1 MAGKSKTPTQPATG
15 EPKAPT
21 RPATGE
27 PPTQPHIAIFTRF
40 YDSTTSRLEAL
51 IAYGIF
57 TESVRDGGFDANDEN
72 YSKNID
78 RLFASIKV
86 FCLDGARKGLLQA
99 ANAAIEEKKI
109 EIAKAHKGFRLWGV
123 SEAILGALAWSL
135 FLIVATGLT
144 FYFKPELLEIPRHVL
159 EQLRQGQPHQ

>member
-1 MAGKSKTPTQPATG
+1 MAGKPKTPTQRATG
-15 EPKAPT
+15 EPKA
-21 RPATGE
+21 
-27 PPTQPHIAIFTRF
+27 PTQPHIAIFTRF
-40 YDSTTSRLEAL
+40 YESTTSRLEAL

-57 TESVRDGGFDANDEN
+57 TESEQNGGFDANDQN

-78 RLFASIKV
+78 RLFASIKA

-99 ANAAIEEKKI
+99 AYAAIEEKKT

-123 SEAILGALAWSL
+123 WEAFLGAFAWSV
-135 FLIVATGLT
+135 FLIVATYGLT